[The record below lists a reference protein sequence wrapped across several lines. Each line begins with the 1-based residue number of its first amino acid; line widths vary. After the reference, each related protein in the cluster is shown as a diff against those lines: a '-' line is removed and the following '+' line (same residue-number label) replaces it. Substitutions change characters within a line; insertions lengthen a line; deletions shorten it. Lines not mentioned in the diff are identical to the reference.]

1 MAGGGCGGFRPG
13 DEGWGRGRRPVI
25 NVSWK
30 DAKSYVSWLSR
41 KSSKPYRLLSESEW
55 EYVAR
60 AGTLTRRWWGDDI
73 GEIDAC
79 RYANVYDGQ
88 FKCSDGHRNTS
99 SAGSFAANRFGLHD
113 VLGNVW
119 EWVED
124 CWNGNYAS
132 APSDGRAHTSGD
144 RRGHRLRGGSWNV
157 LPWGV
162 RSADRYRNVSG
173 GCGSGMENPS
183 H

>member
-60 AGTLTRRWWGDDI
+60 A
-73 GEIDAC
+73 
-79 RYANVYDGQ
+79 
-88 FKCSDGHRNTS
+88 
-99 SAGSFAANRFGLHD
+99 D
-113 VLGNVW
+113 VDPTV
-119 EWVED
+119 V
-124 CWNGNYAS
+124 
-132 APSDGRAHTSGD
+132 GR
-144 RRGHRLRGGSWNV
+144 
-157 LPWGV
+157 
-162 RSADRYRNVSG
+162 
-173 GCGSGMENPS
+173 
-183 H
+183 